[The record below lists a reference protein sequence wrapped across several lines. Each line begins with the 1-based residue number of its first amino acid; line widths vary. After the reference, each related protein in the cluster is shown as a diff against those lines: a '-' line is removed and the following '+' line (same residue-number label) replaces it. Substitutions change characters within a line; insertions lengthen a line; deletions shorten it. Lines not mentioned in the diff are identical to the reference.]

1 MAVRKR
7 PLQLR
12 KKEDLQPDSLERTF
26 QHYDV
31 ILDNLDERK
40 IASVVQLDST
50 ETDVAVIVTKINELL
65 ALLNN
70 SELTQ

>member
-1 MAVRKR
+1 MARRKR
-7 PLQLR
+7 PIQLR
-12 KKEDLQPDSLERTF
+12 KKEDLQPDTLERTF

-31 ILDNLDERK
+31 ILDDLDERK
-40 IASVVQLDST
+40 IAPVVQLDAS

-70 SELTQ
+70 SDLTS